1 MVNASTE
8 SQKEDGKMRIQIV
21 CSILAEVQNELKNG
35 QKPGDATK
43 VQAIAQKDDIAEHI
57 VEELVQ
63 TVARDNECRY
73 DSETGLA
80 IRIVDGQVI
89 EANAELFKKIDEQRK
104 NRGKSIKVIESN
116 NKSEIDRG

>member
-1 MVNASTE
+1 MGNAGA
-8 SQKEDGKMRIQIV
+8 QKDDSKMRIQIV
-21 CSILAEVQNELKNG
+21 CSILAEVQNELKEG

-43 VQAIAQKDDIAEHI
+43 VQAMAQKDDIAEHI
-57 VEELVQ
+57 AQELMQ

-89 EANAELFKKIDEQRK
+89 EANTELFKKIDEQRK